1 MMFNKDQDYW
11 ASCYSTNEFLLIETY
26 SGLGKTRRDPIYN
39 PHILS
44 LDADDKCIGKDVLRA
59 LLNSR
64 TLTSLDERVT
74 FFDLEKGKQQYVI
87 WIAMLM
93 EKYGYIFL
101 NKTGCGEN
109 EIYCV
114 FPDLKDP
121 APESIGFEYVKLAI
135 LLEQ

>member
-39 PHILS
+39 LYILS

-109 EIYCV
+109 ETYCV
-114 FPDLKDP
+114 FPDLKD
-121 APESIGFEYVKLAI
+121 PESIGFEYVKLAI

>member
-1 MMFNKDQDYW
+1 MIFNKDQDYW

-64 TLTSLDERVT
+64 TLTSLDERVA

-93 EKYGYIFL
+93 EKYGY
-101 NKTGCGEN
+101 KTKRALFKNMKNWKFGLVI
-109 EIYCV
+109 IYRNRTT
-114 FPDLKDP
+114 
-121 APESIGFEYVKLAI
+121 
-135 LLEQ
+135 